1 MRHPERIDYPVE
13 VLARAARVR
22 LIGFDVDGT
31 LTDGGLHY
39 DAHGGESKRFH
50 VQDGLGLVLLRRA
63 GIATAL
69 VSARRSEATLARG
82 RELGIDH
89 LHLGEQDKLGCLRR
103 IAAERG
109 LGLDEVAFMGDDL
122 PDLPVL
128 RAVGLAIAP
137 ANVHPWLR
145 ADVHWITALAG
156 GEGAVRQACDLL
168 LHAQGK
174 VEALLAREPTP

>member
-1 MRHPERIDYPVE
+1 MEMSKARELLASRMGPKTQRFDGCGGGGRPELTTQDI
-13 VLARAARVR
+13 AAA
-22 LIGFDVDGT
+22 IA
-31 LTDGGLHY
+31 Y
-39 DAHGGESKRFH
+39 

-69 VSARRSEATLARG
+69 VSARRSEAALARG

-89 LHLGEQDKLGCLRR
+89 LHLGEKDKLGCLRR

-109 LGLDEVAFMGDDL
+109 LGLEAVAFMGDDL

-145 ADVHWITALAG
+145 ADVHWITPLAG

-168 LHAQGK
+168 LQAQGK
-174 VEALLAREPTP
+174 VEALLAREPAP

>member
-1 MRHPERIDYPVE
+1 MAALDYPAE
-13 VLARAARVR
+13 VLARAARIR

-31 LTDGGLHY
+31 LTDGGLYY

-69 VSARRSEATLARG
+69 ISARRSEATLTRG

-89 LHLGEQDKLGCLRR
+89 LHLGEKDKLGCLRR

-109 LGLDEVAFMGDDL
+109 LGLEEVAFMGDDL

-128 RAVGLAIAP
+128 RAVGLALAP

-168 LHAQGK
+168 LQAQGRLAQ
-174 VEALLAREPTP
+174 VLAREGGP